1 MIKKPNELDFDGKR
15 FNAIIA
21 GVPGIGKTTLA
32 LSAPKPLLVD
42 FDGGVMRVDA
52 FYRKDTLTA
61 KDAYEAVQE
70 LEASDLGAY
79 ETIVIDTAGKML
91 DTMKAKIMAKDRKNV
106 RGQDNTLSLQGY
118 GALKR
123 DFADLSARLKRLNK
137 HIVWVC
143 HATEVTLPNEGTG
156 LRIRM
161 EGSSKD
167 DIWDDIDIGGFM
179 EMQGKERNITF
190 GNSERFY
197 AKGTHGIHGTYQVPT
212 LGRVGGNTFLADLFK
227 EMAEELKSDSD
238 ATEAYKAIMAKGRK
252 AIGELSLQDAYEA
265 VKALPEAL
273 TSKPEL
279 WAMLKEKAKAE
290 GKQYDKTSDAFI

>member
-1 MIKKPNELDFDGKR
+1 MIRKPNQLDFGGKR
-15 FNAIIA
+15 FNCIIA

-42 FDGGVMRVDA
+42 FDDGVMRVDA

-61 KDAYEAVQE
+61 EDGYEAVKE
-70 LEASDLGAY
+70 LEQSDLSDY

-91 DTMKAKIMAKDRKNV
+91 DTMKAKIMAKDRKNI

-123 DFADLSARLKRLNK
+123 DFADLSQRLKKLNK
-137 HIVWVC
+137 NIVWVC
-143 HATEVTLPNEGTG
+143 HATEVALPNEGTG

-190 GNSERFY
+190 GNSDRFY

-212 LGRVGGNTFLADLFK
+212 LGTTGENRFLSDLFDEMRK
-227 EMAEELKSDSD
+227 ELEGDSK
-238 ATEAYKAIMAKGRK
+238 ATDAYKAIMAKGKK
-252 AIGELSLQDAYEA
+252 AIGELAINEAYEA

-290 GKQYDKTSDAFI
+290 GKSYDKASDAFI